1 MTLDEILVLVKA
13 GYSKDEISA
22 FASGTTTEAPAPSTA
37 DPIPEPEAPKNIV
50 TPDAPTQAPETKQI
64 TEQAAALLNILN
76 GVPIPPKVSIDDKL
90 TALLNGLIVGEKKG
104 E

>member
-1 MTLDEILVLVKA
+1 MTLDEILSLVKA
-13 GYSKDEISA
+13 GYTKDDISA
-22 FASGTTTEAPAPSTA
+22 FTSGTTAEAPVPPVA
-37 DPIPEPEAPKNIV
+37 DPISEPPKNIV
-50 TPDAPTQAPETKQI
+50 TPDEPAQAPETNQI

>member
-1 MTLDEILVLVKA
+1 MSLDEILSLVKA
-13 GYSKDEISA
+13 GYTKEDIAA
-22 FASGTTTEAPAPSTA
+22 FTSGTTAESSVPPVA
-37 DPIPEPEAPKNIV
+37 DPIPEPPKNIV
-50 TPDAPTQAPETKQI
+50 TPDEPTQVPETNQI

>member
-1 MTLDEILVLVKA
+1 MTLDEILSLVKA
-13 GYSKDEISA
+13 GYTKDDISA
-22 FASGTTTEAPAPSTA
+22 FTSGTTAESPVPPAA
-37 DPIPEPEAPKNIV
+37 DPIPEPPAPKNIV
-50 TPDAPTQAPETKQI
+50 TPDEPTQAPETNQI

>member
-1 MTLDEILVLVKA
+1 MTLDEILSLVKA
-13 GYSKDEISA
+13 GYTKDDISA
-22 FASGTTTEAPAPSTA
+22 FTSGTTAESPVPSAA
-37 DPIPEPEAPKNIV
+37 DPIPEPPKNIV
-50 TPDAPTQAPETKQI
+50 TPDAPTQAPETNQI